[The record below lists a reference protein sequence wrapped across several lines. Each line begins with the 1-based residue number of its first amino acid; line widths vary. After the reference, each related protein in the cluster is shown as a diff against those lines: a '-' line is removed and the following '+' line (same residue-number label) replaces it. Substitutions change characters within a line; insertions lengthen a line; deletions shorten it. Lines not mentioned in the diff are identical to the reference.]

1 MKKLTVLL
9 ALIIAVSARPAAA
22 ATGILDGLTYSGAIG
37 LKGQPADGKD
47 DIIFA
52 NGTLRSTA
60 CDAYGF
66 GPGAYTAVRNGDTI
80 TFTATTRSKSNGT
93 INWQGTIRD
102 GVLVG
107 AFACKKLETRKDYW
121 IKAKKQ

>member
-1 MKKLTVLL
+1 MKKFTVLL
-9 ALIIAVSARPAAA
+9 PLIIAVSAGPAAA
-22 ATGILDGLTYSGAIG
+22 ATGILDGLTYRGEIG

-66 GPGAYTAVRNGDTI
+66 GPGAYTAVR
-80 TFTATTRSKSNGT
+80 TAIRSPSPPRRAASRAARSTGRGRSAT
-93 INWQGTIRD
+93 
-102 GVLVG
+102 
-107 AFACKKLETRKDYW
+107 AFWRERSPARSC
-121 IKAKKQ
+121 